1 MIMATKA
8 KEKEQHK
15 YSRPW
20 VEIMLATETEQMNR
34 LGKRDRAIS
43 RTLNNLYLLDV
54 IMYFISDDDLA
65 DKANDKANAV
75 LDELNAYIGKLDKKL
90 KAQVEEYEL
99 EGDHLEIVSHTVRE
113 VNTYK
118 AYCPLAKR
126 FLRTMSRS
134 ENMFRLINTAW
145 LEAEV
150 ISRKECRNYTRGL
163 DTLIRLTI
171 NQIKNTAFHA
181 QVMAKSNE
189 TANKRVN
196 EAMKYLNI
204 DPIDEADLAVT
215 EDDITS
221 EADAVMESTAEDIE
235 KEEIEASKAVDEP
248 QTQTA

>member
-1 MIMATKA
+1 MATKT
-8 KEKEQHK
+8 KETEQHK

-34 LGKRDRAIS
+34 LGKRDHAIS

-54 IMYFISDDDLA
+54 IMYFISDDDIA
-65 DKANDKANAV
+65 DKANDKANAA
-75 LDELNAYIGKLDKKL
+75 LNELNQYINKLDKKL
-90 KAQVEEYEL
+90 KAQVEEYQSED
-99 EGDHLEIVSHTVRE
+99 DHLEIVNHTVRE

-150 ISRKECRNYTRGL
+150 ISRKECRNFTRGL
-163 DTLIRLTI
+163 DSLVRVTI
-171 NQIKNTAFHA
+171 NQIKNTAYHA

-189 TANKRVN
+189 TANKKVTQ
-196 EAMKYLNI
+196 AMKYLNI
-204 DPIDEADLAVT
+204 EAVEEADLVVS
-215 EDDITS
+215 EDDVTS
-221 EADAVMESTAEDIE
+221 EANAVMESTTEDIIAE
-235 KEEIEASKAVDEP
+235 KDKISNSVEEP
-248 QTQTA
+248 QTQSA